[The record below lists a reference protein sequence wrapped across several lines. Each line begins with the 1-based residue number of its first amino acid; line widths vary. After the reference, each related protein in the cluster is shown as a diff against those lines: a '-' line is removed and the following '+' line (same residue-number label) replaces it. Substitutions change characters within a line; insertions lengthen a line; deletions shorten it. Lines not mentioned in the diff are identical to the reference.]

1 MYPGRH
7 VFDHPDRPAV
17 VMHPSGITV
26 TYAELDAR
34 ANRLAALFRSDG
46 LVPGDHIALLME
58 NHLEM
63 IVAMSAAERSG
74 LFYTPV
80 NSFLSAAEAAYIIDD
95 SRSRLVITTTTKA
108 EAARE
113 LPGLCPRVSRW
124 LMVDAEPGSPALTG
138 PFESYSHAVAGYPT
152 TPGEN
157 ERLGTPMFYSSGT
170 TGRPKA
176 IKRLLPDAHPGEILA
191 IEDFGR
197 KLFHLREGMRFLSP
211 APLYHSGPQSTVAIS
226 LRLGATVVV
235 MERFDAEQYLDLVEK
250 HHITHSMVVP
260 TMFSRMLKLPAE
272 KRNQDLSSL
281 EVVVHGA
288 APCPVAVKEAMID
301 WWGPVIYEY
310 YGGTEANGMCG
321 ATPEEWLAHKG
332 TVGRPFMGEP
342 VILDDDGN
350 ECPPGVAGNIWFRG
364 EGSGFEY
371 FNDPGKTAD
380 AKDDTGTMSKIGDI
394 GYLDEDGFLYL
405 TDRQA
410 FVIISG
416 GVNIYPQEIENLL
429 VTHPKVLDAAVF
441 GVPDEDF
448 GEAVKAVI
456 QAADPAATD
465 PSLAAELDEFCR
477 AHLAKFKCPK
487 SFDFIDDMPRLPT
500 GKLYKKSLRDAYWAG
515 ADTAA
520 ARASV

>member
-7 VFDHPDRPAV
+7 ATEHPDRPAL
-17 VMHPSGITV
+17 VMVPSGTIV

-34 ANRLAALFRSDG
+34 ANRLAALLRSDG
-46 LVPGDHIALLME
+46 LVPGDHIALFME
-58 NHLEM
+58 NHVEM

-95 SRSRLVITTTTKA
+95 SQSQLVITTATKA
-108 EAARE
+108 EVARE
-113 LPGLCPRVSRW
+113 LPGLCPRVRRW
-124 LMVDAEPGSPALTG
+124 LMVDAPPGSTALTE
-138 PFESYSHAVAGYPT
+138 PFESFAVAVAAYDAA
-152 TPGEN
+152 PGEN

-176 IKRLLPDAHPGEILA
+176 IKRAVPESHPGEILA

-211 APLYHSGPQSTVAIS
+211 APLYHSGPQSTVAIA

-235 MERFDAEQYLDLVEK
+235 MERFDAEQYLDMIEK
-250 HHITHSMVVP
+250 HRITHSMVVP

-288 APCPVAVKEAMID
+288 APCPVAVKEAMLD

-350 ECPPGVAGNIWFRG
+350 ECPPGVAGTIWFRG

-371 FNDPGKTAD
+371 FNDPGKTTE

-429 VTHPKVLDAAVF
+429 VTHPKVMDAAVF

-456 QAADPAATD
+456 QAVDPTDVGPDLAT
-465 PSLAAELDEFCR
+465 ELGEFCR
-477 AHLAKFKCPK
+477 ESLAKFKCPK
-487 SFDFIDDMPRLPT
+487 SFDFIEHMPRLPT
-500 GKLYKKSLRDAYWAG
+500 GKLYKKSLRDTYWAA
-515 ADTAA
+515 ADSAA
-520 ARASV
+520 TQVSV

>member
-7 VFDHPDRPAV
+7 AIEHPDRPAV
-17 VMHPSGITV
+17 VMASSGEVV
-26 TYAELDAR
+26 TYADLDTR
-34 ANRLAALFRSDG
+34 ANRLAALFRAQG
-46 LVPGDHIALLME
+46 LEPGDHIALFME
-58 NHLEM
+58 NHIEM

-80 NSFLSAAEAAYIIDD
+80 NSFLSAAEAAYIIGD
-95 SRSRLVITTTTKA
+95 SQSELVITT
-108 EAARE
+108 AAKSDVALQ
-113 LPGLCPRVSRW
+113 LPELCPAVRRW
-124 LMVDAEPGSPALTG
+124 LMVDAGSPVPPT
-138 PFESYSHAVAGYPT
+138 PFESLADAVSEFDG
-152 TPGEN
+152 TPGDN

-176 IKRLLPDAHPGEILA
+176 IQRNLPDVHPGQILD

-211 APLYHSGPQSTVAIS
+211 APLYHSGPQSSVAIGI
-226 LRLGATVVV
+226 RLGATIVV
-235 MERFDAEQYLDLVEK
+235 MEKFDAEEYLALVEK
-250 HHITHSMVVP
+250 YRITHSMVVP
-260 TMFSRMLKLPAE
+260 TMFSRMLKLPEDERAH
-272 KRNQDLSSL
+272 DVSSL

-288 APCPVAVKEAMID
+288 APCPVAVKEAMLD
-301 WWGPVIYEY
+301 WFGPVIYEY

-321 ATPEEWLAHKG
+321 CTPEEWLAHRG
-332 TVGRPFMGEP
+332 TVGKPFMGVP

-350 ECPPGVAGNIWFRG
+350 ECPPGVTGTVWFRG
-364 EGSGFEY
+364 AGSAFEY
-371 FNDPGKTAD
+371 FNDPDKTAE
-380 AKDDTGTMSKIGDI
+380 AKDLTGTMSKIGDI

-429 VTHPKVLDAAVF
+429 VTHPKVMDAAVF

-456 QAADPAATD
+456 QAVDPTRAG
-465 PSLAAELDEFCR
+465 PELAAELWEFC
-477 AHLAKFKCPK
+477 HQTLAKFKCPK

-500 GKLYKKSLRDAYWAG
+500 GKLYKKSLRDVYWTT
-515 ADTAA
+515 ADTAPP
-520 ARASV
+520 RASA

>member
-7 VFDHPDRPAV
+7 AIEHPDRPAI
-17 VMHPSGITV
+17 VMAPSGEV
-26 TYAELDAR
+26 MTYGDLDAR
-34 ANRLAALFRSDG
+34 ANRLAALFRSEG
-46 LVPGDHIALLME
+46 LAPGDHIALFME

-95 SRSRLVITTTTKA
+95 SQSRLVITTAAKA
-108 EAARE
+108 AVAQE
-113 LPGLCPRVSRW
+113 LPELCPRVSRW

-138 PFESYSHAVAGYPT
+138 PYESYRTAVAEFGT
-152 TPGEN
+152 APGPD

-170 TGRPKA
+170 TGKPKA
-176 IKRLLPDAHPGEILA
+176 IKRLLPEAHPGQILA

-235 MERFDAEQYLDLVEK
+235 MEKFDAELYLELIEK
-250 HHITHSMVVP
+250 HRITHSMVVP
-260 TMFSRMLKLPAE
+260 TMFSRMLKLPE
-272 KRNQDLSSL
+272 DKRAHDLSSL

-288 APCPVAVKEAMID
+288 APCPVAVKEAMLD

-321 ATPEEWLAHKG
+321 CTPEEWLAHKG

-350 ECPPGVAGNIWFRG
+350 ECPPGVAGTIWFRG

-371 FNDPGKTAD
+371 FNDPGKTAE
-380 AKDDTGTMSKIGDI
+380 AKDATGTMSKIGDI

-429 VTHPKVLDAAVF
+429 VTHPKVMDAAVF

-456 QAADPAATD
+456 QAVDPAGAGND
-465 PSLAAELDEFCR
+465 LAAELGEFCR
-477 AHLAKFKCPK
+477 EHLAKFKCPK
-487 SFDFIDDMPRLPT
+487 SFDFIDEMPRLPT
-500 GKLYKKSLRDAYWAG
+500 GKLYKKPLRDAYWQTAESS
-515 ADTAA
+515 TAA
-520 ARASV
+520 AR

>member
-1 MYPGRH
+1 MYPGRYATT
-7 VFDHPDRPAV
+7 HPDRPAIIMAPRGEV
-17 VMHPSGITV
+17 L
-26 TYAELDAR
+26 TYADLDAR
-34 ANRLAALFRSDG
+34 ANRLAALFRSEG
-46 LVPGDHIALLME
+46 LGPGDHIALFME
-58 NHLEM
+58 NNMEM

-80 NSFLSAAEAAYIIDD
+80 NSFLSASEAAYIIDD
-95 SRSRLVITTTTKA
+95 SQSRLVLTTAAKA
-108 EAARE
+108 TVARDFPE
-113 LPGLCPRVSRW
+113 LCPKVTRW
-124 LMVDAEPGSPALTG
+124 LMADADPGSIALTG
-138 PFESYSHAVAGYPT
+138 PYESYSAAVAGFGT
-152 TPGEN
+152 EPGEH

-176 IKRLLPDAHPGEILA
+176 IKRAVPEAHPGEILA

-211 APLYHSGPQSTVAIS
+211 APLYHSGPQSTVAIG
-226 LRLGATVVV
+226 LRLGATIVV
-235 MERFDAEQYLDLVEK
+235 MEKFDAEQYLELVEQ
-250 HHITHSMVVP
+250 HRITHSMVVP
-260 TMFSRMLKLPAE
+260 TMFSRMLKLPE
-272 KRNQDLSSL
+272 DKRNHDISSL

-288 APCPVAVKEAMID
+288 APCPVAVKEAMLD

-321 ATPEEWLAHKG
+321 CTPEEWLAHKG

-342 VILDDDGN
+342 VILDDEGN

-371 FNDPGKTAD
+371 FNDPGKTAE
-380 AKDDTGTMSKIGDI
+380 AKDPTGTMSRIGDI

-429 VTHPKVLDAAVF
+429 VTHPKVMDAAVF

-456 QAADPAATD
+456 QAVDPAQAD
-465 PSLAAELDEFCR
+465 SGLAAELSEFCR
-477 AHLAKFKCPK
+477 ANLAKFKCPR
-487 SFDFIDDMPRLPT
+487 SFDFTDEMPRLPT
-500 GKLYKKSLRDAYWAG
+500 GKLYKKPLRDAYWTT
-515 ADTAA
+515 ADAA
-520 ARASV
+520 ASRA

>member
-7 VFDHPDRPAV
+7 AIEHPDRPAV
-17 VMHPSGITV
+17 VMATSGEVV

-34 ANRLAALFRSDG
+34 ANRLAALFRAQG
-46 LVPGDHIALLME
+46 LEPGDHIALLME
-58 NHLEM
+58 NHVEM

-80 NSFLSAAEAAYIIDD
+80 NSFLSAAEAAYIIGD
-95 SRSRLVITTTTKA
+95 SQSELVITT
-108 EAARE
+108 AAKSDVALQ
-113 LPGLCPRVSRW
+113 LPELCPAVRRW
-124 LMVDAEPGSPALTG
+124 LMVDADAVASVLPA
-138 PFESYSHAVAGYPT
+138 PFESYADAVSQFDG
-152 TPGEN
+152 TPGDH

-176 IKRLLPDAHPGEILA
+176 IKRNLPDAHPGQILD

-211 APLYHSGPQSTVAIS
+211 APLYHSGPQSTVAIGI
-226 LRLGATVVV
+226 RLGATIVV
-235 MERFDAEQYLDLVEK
+235 MEKFDAREYLALVEK
-250 HHITHSMVVP
+250 YRITHSMVVP
-260 TMFSRMLKLPAE
+260 TMFSRMLKLPE
-272 KRNQDLSSL
+272 SERDHDTSSL

-288 APCPVAVKEAMID
+288 APCPVAVKDAMLE
-301 WWGPVIYEY
+301 WFGPVIYEY

-321 ATPEEWLAHKG
+321 CTPQEWLEHKG
-332 TVGRPFMGEP
+332 SVGRPYMGEP
-342 VILDDDGN
+342 VILDDDGR
-350 ECPPGVAGNIWFRG
+350 ECPPGVPGTIWFRG
-364 EGSGFEY
+364 AGSTFEY
-371 FNDPGKTAD
+371 FNDPEKTAESRD
-380 AKDDTGTMSKIGDI
+380 ADATMSKIGDI

-456 QAADPAATD
+456 QPVDPAGAG
-465 PSLAAELDEFCR
+465 PQLASELAEFCQSD
-477 AHLAKFKCPK
+477 LAKFKCPK
-487 SFDFIDDMPRLPT
+487 SFDFIDEMPRLPT
-500 GKLYKKSLRDAYWAG
+500 GKLYKKSLRDSYWSASAAG
-515 ADTAA
+515 ATA
-520 ARASV
+520 